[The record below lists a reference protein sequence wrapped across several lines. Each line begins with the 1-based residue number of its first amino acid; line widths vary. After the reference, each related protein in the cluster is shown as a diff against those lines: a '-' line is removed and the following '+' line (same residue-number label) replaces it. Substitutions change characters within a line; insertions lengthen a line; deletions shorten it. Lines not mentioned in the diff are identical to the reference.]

1 MLNHKQRLLGLCLSL
16 CIGVAHAELSVGQ
29 QLALD
34 SNKGNCHACHAL
46 PGAQISGTIGPEI
59 KAIAQKFPDIKQLQ
73 AFIRDPALSNPNTIM
88 PPYGRHRILTE
99 SEIIEISEFIYT
111 L

>member
-1 MLNHKQRLLGLCLSL
+1 MLNHQQIFLGLWLSI
-16 CIGVAHAELSVGQ
+16 CSGVLHADGQ

-34 SNKGNCHACHAL
+34 RNTGNCTACHYL
-46 PGAQISGTIGPEI
+46 PGAENSGNIGPEI
-59 KAIAQKFPDIKQLQ
+59 KGISQKYPDIKQLQ

-99 SEIIEISEFIYT
+99 SEIIEISQFIYR